1 MSTVNPWVIVGKVS
15 FGKGVFARKWIPK
28 GTDIG
33 QVLGKI
39 IDDPDYASA
48 YCIDLGE
55 SLSLEPRTPFRYLNH
70 RCEPNCALH
79 TFEALYADGTKAPS
93 DVHIEATMDIPLG
106 AELTIDYQ
114 WSADGA
120 IKCLCGS
127 NQCRGW
133 VVAAEELSK
142 LLKSVNPKRS
152 KSVAPEPNAKSPKP
166 R

>member
-1 MSTVNPWVIVGKVS
+1 MSSTNEWVVVGKVP
-15 FGKGVFARKWIPK
+15 FGKGVFAKKMIPM

-39 IDDPDYASA
+39 IDDPEYTST
-48 YCIDLGE
+48 YCIDLGS
-55 SLSLEPRTPFRYLNH
+55 SLSLEPRAPFRFLNH

-79 TFEALYADGTKAPS
+79 LHDVVYDDGSPAPGEIRLES
-93 DVHIEATMDIPLG
+93 LEDIPEG

-127 NQCRGW
+127 DNCRGW
-133 VVAAEELSK
+133 VVAAEELQELLKTKRAKNSK
-142 LLKSVNPKRS
+142 LKSARK
-152 KSVAPEPNAKSPKP
+152 KSAPKP